1 MSLKA
6 TFGLTF
12 YINRAKQKKNG
23 ECPVMMRININGEK
37 IALQVKRFIKPADWD
52 VSRHKMIGRTNEARV
67 FNDYIDAVRMK
78 ALKKYN
84 ELLSLGDEVSP
95 NLLRDAILG
104 VNSAKPKMLLEIWD
118 EHNANLK
125 KLIGKENTYA
135 TFQKFTTTRKHVQSF
150 LKKRYNLTDISIKQ
164 LNFQFITEFSVYM
177 KTEGNCGNNTTVKF
191 LQNFKRVVMIALR
204 NGWILQDPF
213 AHISMAMEEV
223 ERPYLTQDELN
234 RLLAFQSDF
243 ERINRVKDFFL
254 FSCFTGLAYIDIKQ
268 LRKKE
273 IEVMGNGL
281 WIKTHR
287 QKTGVRSNVPL
298 LDIPKRILE
307 KYTVLEALSP
317 DDPVLPILSN
327 QKMNAYL
334 KELADLC
341 SINKKLTFHVARH
354 TFATTVTMTNGVPIE
369 SVSKMLGHKKIA
381 TTQHYARIVD
391 KKVGED
397 MALLASKLNYQLA
410 APIP

>member
-37 IALQVKRFIKPADWD
+37 LAIQIKRFIQPADWD
-52 VSRHKMIGRTNEARV
+52 VSRYKMIGRSNEARV
-67 FNDYIDAVRMK
+67 FNEYIDAVRMK

-84 ELLSLGDEVSP
+84 ELLSMYDEVSP
-95 NLLRDAILG
+95 ALLRDAILG
-104 VNSAKPKMLLEIWD
+104 VNSAKPKMLIEVWD
-118 EHNANLK
+118 EHNENLR

-135 TFQKFTTTRKHVQSF
+135 TFQKFTTARNHVHAF
-150 LKKRYNLTDISIKQ
+150 LTKRYNLADISIKQ
-164 LNFQFITEFSVYM
+164 VNYQFISEFSVYL
-177 KTEGNCGNNTTVKF
+177 KTEKNCGNNTTAKF
-191 LQNFKRVVMIALR
+191 LQNFKRVVTIALR
-204 NGWILQDPF
+204 NGWIQNDPF
-213 AHISMAMEEV
+213 THINMSMEEV
-223 ERPYLTQDELN
+223 VRPYLTRDELN
-234 RLLAFQSDF
+234 RLLAFQSPF
-243 ERINRVKDFFL
+243 ERINRVRDFFV

-268 LRKKE
+268 LKRKE
-273 IEVMGNGL
+273 IEENENGL

-298 LDIPKRILE
+298 LDIPQTILA
-307 KYTVLEALSP
+307 KYTVLDALNP

-334 KELADLC
+334 KELADIC
-341 SINKKLTFHVARH
+341 SIDKKLTFHVARH

-369 SVSKMLGHKKIA
+369 TVSKMLGHKKIA

-397 MALLASKLNYQLA
+397 MAILA
-410 APIP
+410 AKLDYHIAPRA